1 MTDSQIFDQIADRL
15 DFTAK
20 QIKKVADF
28 IDEGATIPF
37 LARYRQ
43 EATGGLDE
51 EQLRAVRDQIDLHR
65 TLEDRKKTILKA
77 IGEQDKLTDELEK
90 KIKNSTDLKTLED
103 LYLPY
108 KKKRKTRGDMA
119 KEKGLEPLA

>member
-1 MTDSQIFDQIADRL
+1 MNDSQIINHIASSLQISQKQVQTVS
-15 DFTAK
+15 DFLA
-20 QIKKVADF
+20 
-28 IDEGATIPF
+28 EGATIPF

-51 EQLRAVRDQIDLHR
+51 EQLRAVRDSLDFHR

-77 IGEQDKLTDELEK
+77 ISEQDKLTPELEK
-90 KIKNSTDLKTLED
+90 AIVECSDLKTLED

-108 KKKRKTRGDMA
+108 KKKRKTRGD
-119 KEKGLEPLA
+119 L